1 MTLERRL
8 RDSSGL
14 ESAYSDVEE
23 AYAAGVD
30 PDVDYVASEEANGPS
45 TSSTTTPQRGRR
57 RSRGRSCSC
66 GRSRSCGN
74 SRGYEESRSL
84 SPVTQGERWKT
95 EAEPD
100 ILPNVP
106 RFTPKRMPGVQ
117 PPLIFGKMSPLDI
130 FSQYF
135 DDKVLK
141 ILCENTNKNAVRNL
155 ERGRK
160 FTWAEICPE
169 EMKKY
174 IGLLLYTGV
183 MDLPKVRDFWRKKTL
198 FHVPF
203 PATVMSRDRF
213 LTISCNLH
221 ISDPMEDAENDKKRG
236 TEAYDCLHRVQSLLD
251 IMRNSPLL
259 FRHLRQLGFGACG
272 TYREGRAGVP
282 STKQNVLNKRSPR
295 GSIRWIR
302 DDDLLFVK
310 WMDTREMLGT
320 KSVHR
325 KTRKWYMTIFQHL
338 LDIAVTNS
346 FILHKE
352 LCAIH
357 QNKPM
362 TRQNFQELLAA
373 QLTGVPLD
381 GSPKERCD
389 HLPVPAWDW
398 LVATDVTH
406 SCHAF
411 MRSTNSG
418 SKPELTEKVDDQH
431 HGTNKAGLE

>member
-1 MTLERRL
+1 
-8 RDSSGL
+8 
-14 ESAYSDVEE
+14 
-23 AYAAGVD
+23 
-30 PDVDYVASEEANGPS
+30 
-45 TSSTTTPQRGRR
+45 
-57 RSRGRSCSC
+57 
-66 GRSRSCGN
+66 
-74 SRGYEESRSL
+74 
-84 SPVTQGERWKT
+84 
-95 EAEPD
+95 
-100 ILPNVP
+100 
-106 RFTPKRMPGVQ
+106 MPGVQ

-141 ILCENTNKNAVRNL
+141 ILCENTNKNAERNL

-174 IGLLLYTGV
+174 IGLLLYMGV

-213 LTISCNLH
+213 LTIFCNLH
-221 ISDPMEDAENDKKRG
+221 ISDPMEDAENDKKQG
-236 TEAYDCLHRVQSLLD
+236 TEAYDCLHRVQPLLD
-251 IMRNSPLL
+251 IMRNRCMSIYHTKQHISVDERMVATKAKVSFKQYMKANPTKWGIKLFVMADVNGYTIDFKIYTGKTKFSSGKGLSFDVVTSQVNQDYLGSGYVVYCDNFYTSPLL

-282 STKQNVLNKRSPR
+282 STKQNALNKRSPR

-310 WMDTREMLGT
+310 WMDTREFSMCTTVHTVYSGETVLRWQTTEDGQKQRVPVPRPTAVRQYNKYMGGVDTSDQMLGT

-325 KTRKWYMTIFQHL
+325 KTQKWYMTIFQHF
-338 LDIAVTNS
+338 LDISVTNS

-381 GSPKERCD
+381 GSP
-389 HLPVPAWDW
+389 
-398 LVATDVTH
+398 
-406 SCHAF
+406 
-411 MRSTNSG
+411 
-418 SKPELTEKVDDQH
+418 
-431 HGTNKAGLE
+431 